1 MQDHEKTKEQLIDEL
16 NKMRH
21 RVAELETAEEAAWE
35 IGERYRQ
42 LIENASDIIF
52 QTNEGG
58 FFTFVNPV
66 ALRLTGYP
74 EKEILGKHYTELIR
88 PDHREKAMRFY
99 GRQFVKRLPVTYNEF
114 PLVTKHGM
122 TLWIGQNTQ
131 LIMDGET
138 VVGFQS
144 IARDITERKVAEEA
158 LKAEKQRFQS
168 LGENSPF
175 GMVMIQPDGTF
186 SYANPKFKE
195 MFGYDLSDVPNGR
208 EWFRKAYP
216 DPHYRHEVISIWVEH
231 VKGHAPGEATP
242 QMFSVTC
249 NDGTEKIV
257 HFRPVKLDSDE
268 YMMTCE
274 DITAL
279 NKAEEALRASE
290 ELYRNFFET
299 SHECVFITTPDG
311 KFIDVNPAGME
322 MFGYDPQDKE
332 KLRLMGVASSYAN
345 PEERQDHARVVSE
358 RGFSKDFPVDFRKQD
373 GTLFNALVTTICNK
387 DEHGNVIGFSGTIRD
402 ITERKRWEQELQNIL
417 KRFYAILS
425 TSYAGVMLVT
435 NENTVEF
442 INQAMCD
449 LFDIEDSP
457 DRLQGIS
464 ASEMIEKLKNAY
476 EQPSETL
483 DRIRQ
488 LVSQGMQ
495 VKGEEVAVRG
505 GRTYLVDYIPI
516 KIDNK
521 PYGRLWYHIDISE
534 RKRAEQEKE
543 NLRAQLL
550 QSQKMET
557 MGTLAAG
564 IAHDFNNMLAVILG
578 YSSMLLADKNEKDP
592 GYKGLQK
599 ILKTSQDAADLVQ
612 RIRIFGRKAEMN
624 LIPLD
629 LNHQI
634 NQATKLLSRTLPKMI
649 EMDIHLTKDPVV
661 IKADSSQIAQMVMNL
676 AVNAGEAMPQG
687 GRLSILTENI
697 VLDDDYCRLLMG
709 VKPGPH
715 VMLTVSDTG
724 RGIDKSLMERIFDP
738 FYSTKARDYR
748 KGTGLG
754 LSVVQGIVQQHGG
767 HITVESEVGQG
778 TTFRMYFPALE
789 VEKVPEYV
797 EWKIPYPAGGTETIL
812 LVEDMELVRDLVV
825 TILETFGYTVLSA
838 CDGQEALDVYEKE
851 QGNIA
856 LVILDIIMPRM
867 DGKQCL
873 EQLLRINPT
882 VKVIISSGVGYYD
895 LINEVVEIGA
905 KGAVNKPYSMRQI
918 LGMVREVL
926 DGD

>member
-1 MQDHEKTKEQLIDEL
+1 
-16 NKMRH
+16 
-21 RVAELETAEEAAWE
+21 VA
-35 IGERYRQ
+35 I
-42 LIENASDIIF
+42 
-52 QTNEGG
+52 
-58 FFTFVNPV
+58 
-66 ALRLTGYP
+66 
-74 EKEILGKHYTELIR
+74 H
-88 PDHREKAMRFY
+88 
-99 GRQFVKRLPVTYNEF
+99 
-114 PLVTKHGM
+114 
-122 TLWIGQNTQ
+122 
-131 LIMDGET
+131 
-138 VVGFQS
+138 
-144 IARDITERKVAEEA
+144 
-158 LKAEKQRFQS
+158 
-168 LGENSPF
+168 
-175 GMVMIQPDGTF
+175 
-186 SYANPKFKE
+186 
-195 MFGYDLSDVPNGR
+195 
-208 EWFRKAYP
+208 
-216 DPHYRHEVISIWVEH
+216 
-231 VKGHAPGEATP
+231 
-242 QMFSVTC
+242 
-249 NDGTEKIV
+249 
-257 HFRPVKLDSDE
+257 
-268 YMMTCE
+268 
-274 DITAL
+274 
-279 NKAEEALRASE
+279 
-290 ELYRNFFET
+290 
-299 SHECVFITTPDG
+299 
-311 KFIDVNPAGME
+311 
-322 MFGYDPQDKE
+322 
-332 KLRLMGVASSYAN
+332 
-345 PEERQDHARVVSE
+345 
-358 RGFSKDFPVDFRKQD
+358 
-373 GTLFNALVTTICNK
+373 
-387 DEHGNVIGFSGTIRD
+387 
-402 ITERKRWEQELQNIL
+402 
-417 KRFYAILS
+417 
-425 TSYAGVMLVT
+425 
-435 NENTVEF
+435 
-442 INQAMCD
+442 
-449 LFDIEDSP
+449 
-457 DRLQGIS
+457 
-464 ASEMIEKLKNAY
+464 
-476 EQPSETL
+476 
-483 DRIRQ
+483 
-488 LVSQGMQ
+488 
-495 VKGEEVAVRG
+495 G
-505 GRTYLVDYIPI
+505 GRTYLVDLIPI

-534 RKRAEQEKE
+534 RKRAEQERE

-564 IAHDFNNMLAVILG
+564 IAHDFNNMLTVILG

-592 GYKGLQK
+592 GYEGLQK

-649 EMDIHLTKDPVV
+649 EMDIHLAKDPV
-661 IKADSSQIAQMVMNL
+661 IIRADPSQITQMVMNL
-676 AVNAGEAMPQG
+676 AVNANEAMPQG

-812 LVEDMELVRDLVV
+812 LV
-825 TILETFGYTVLSA
+825 TVLSA
-838 CDGQEALDVYEKE
+838 CDGQEALEVYEKE

-918 LGMVREVL
+918 LGMVRQVL